1 MKPVFEIKDVSY
13 RYPDKKALSNIN
25 ISIYPGDFLAIVGP
39 NGSGKSTLLKLIL
52 GILNLQDGEIL
63 MNGTD
68 IRKLNKRTGIGYVS
82 QKANSASSGFPA
94 NVYEVVRSGLIQ
106 MKPIFQRFNKADDQK
121 VEAILKRLHI
131 EHLKHKNISELSGGQ
146 QQRVFIARAL
156 ISNPSV
162 LVLDEPTV
170 GIDAKHVAEFY
181 ALLEQLKNEG
191 ITILLVTHDI
201 GVVVDTATQVACLNE
216 HLHFHGTT
224 HQFKSLDEVEISK
237 IYGHPVQFID
247 HSGHDRECCL

>member
-1 MKPVFEIKDVSY
+1 MEPVFEIKDVSY
-13 RYPDKKALSNIN
+13 SYPDKKALSHIN
-25 ISIYPGDFLAIVGP
+25 ISVYQGDFLAIVGP
-39 NGSGKSTLLKLIL
+39 NGSGKSTLLKLML
-52 GILNLQDGEIL
+52 GILNLQEGSIL

-68 IRKLNKRTGIGYVS
+68 IRKLKNRTGIGYVS
-82 QKANSASSGFPA
+82 QKSNAGNSGFPA
-94 NVYEVVRSGLIQ
+94 NVFEVVRSGLIQ
-106 MKPIFQRFNKADDQK
+106 IKPMFKRFDKNDHKKVDD
-121 VEAILKRLHI
+121 ILKRLHI
-131 EHLKHKNISELSGGQ
+131 DQLKDKNISDLSGGQ
-146 QQRVFIARAL
+146 QQRVYIARAL

-170 GIDAKHVAEFY
+170 GIDAKNVAEFY
-181 ALLEQLKNEG
+181 ALLEQLKQEG